1 MKKSMILSVEQAA
14 QAARKRIL
22 NGGVA
27 AGVLLTGLGAA
38 AVFAPLV
45 LGWSLAVLLMAG
57 FVLSGAAQL
66 LAFLD
71 TPREQR
77 SLWPL
82 ISGLAMAAF
91 AGFSLWTAFASPA
104 GSLGLI
110 AGLGTVVAFFTV
122 VQGIFQIITFDEMR
136 SAGIP
141 GAGWVLAAGILN
153 AVVGNLI
160 VLQPIAGWVGIST
173 VWGIYLMVSG
183 VALAADSLS
192 GHRGRRVSA

>member
-38 AVFAPLV
+38 AVFAPL

-82 ISGLAMAAF
+82 ISGLVMAAF
-91 AGFSLWTAFASPA
+91 AGFSLWAAFASPA

-136 SAGIP
+136 SAGLP

-160 VLQPIAGWVGIST
+160 VLQPVIGWVGIST